1 MLLLI
6 DDVRDLKVD
15 AVARNAAAGKVLLSL
30 GCWDTLYLD
39 HDLGDTSAE
48 TGYEVLVWALEKGLV
63 PHNVT
68 LVTSNPPG
76 RARMEAALRHE
87 GYLSVD
93 GRTFTK
99 GH

>member
-6 DDVRDLKVD
+6 DDVRDLRVD
-15 AVARNAAAGKVLLSL
+15 AIARNAEAGRVLLSV

-48 TGYEVLVWALEKGLV
+48 TGYGVLVWALEQGLV

-68 LVTSNPPG
+68 LVTSNPTG
-76 RARMEAALRHE
+76 RLRMESALRGG

-93 GRTFTK
+93 GRNFTK
-99 GH
+99 GN